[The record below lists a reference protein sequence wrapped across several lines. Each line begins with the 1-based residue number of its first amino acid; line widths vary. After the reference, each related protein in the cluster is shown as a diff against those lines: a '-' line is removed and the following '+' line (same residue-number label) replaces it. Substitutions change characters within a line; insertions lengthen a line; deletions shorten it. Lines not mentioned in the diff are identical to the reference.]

1 MNNSLCRIVFKG
13 EIFPGYDRVP
23 VMQSLKTLYNYDDK
37 SLKKLFSGKTCI
49 IKDRIEHQ
57 QAQKYK
63 SVLEQT
69 GIVCHIQEFQV
80 NSSQGR

>member
-1 MNNSLCRIVFKG
+1 MKNLLFRLIFKG
-13 EIFPGYDRVP
+13 EIFPGYDRIP
-23 VMQSLKTLYNYDDK
+23 VMQSLKTLCNYNDET
-37 SLKKLFSGKTCI
+37 LTKLFSGKTCI

-63 SVLEQT
+63 SALEQT

-80 NSSQGR
+80 NSSQGH

>member
-1 MNNSLCRIVFKG
+1 MNNSLFRVVFKG

-23 VMQSLKTLYNYDDK
+23 VMQNLKTLCNYDDE
-37 SLKKLFSGKTCI
+37 SLRKLFSGKACI

-63 SVLEQT
+63 SALEQT
-69 GIVCHIQEFQV
+69 GIVCHIQELE
-80 NSSQGR
+80 